1 MAEAMAL
8 AQPSW
13 ADRRYGLPFGPVVL
27 NQSGASRTL
36 TK

>member
-13 ADRRYGLPFGPVVL
+13 ADRRYGLPSGSVVL
-27 NQSGASRTL
+27 NQSGVSRTL